1 MFTRFFLLGAIIA
14 ALAFAA
20 CGDDDDDAGASPTTA
35 ATATPTQAEKTS
47 TSPAATA
54 TKPPATATAAKSAT
68 VPADGTID
76 PLGAG
81 QTTPWTVKAAPEGAA
96 GPIILD
102 DIRIGVHPEQG
113 GWERIVFEFKGTNRP
128 AATIEYVNQA
138 VACGS
143 GQTVALQGTAILQ
156 VRFTA
161 AAAHDESGKLTI
173 DSNDI
178 KGPGNT
184 ILQAKGTCDFEGVVT
199 MALGL
204 KAKQNFKVTTL
215 TNPTRIVV
223 DIKQ

>member
-1 MFTRFFLLGAIIA
+1 MFTKIFLLGAIMA

-20 CGDDDDDAGASPTTA
+20 CGDDDDAASTAPTTA
-35 ATATPTQAEKTS
+35 ATATATQSEKS
-47 TSPAATA
+47 PTSPAATA
-54 TKPPATATAAKSAT
+54 TKPPATATAAKSPT

-81 QTTPWTVKAAPEGAA
+81 QTTLWTVKALPENYLE
-96 GPIILD
+96 PVILD
-102 DIRIGVHPEQG
+102 DVRIGIHPEQG

-128 AATIEYVNQA
+128 AATIEYVSQA

-156 VRFTA
+156 VRFFS
-161 AAAHDESGKLTI
+161 AAAHDNSGKVTI
-173 DSNDI
+173 DASDL
-178 KGPGNT
+178 KGTGNT
-184 ILQAKGTCDFEGVVT
+184 ILEVKPTCDFEGVLT
-199 MALGL
+199 AALGL
-204 KAKQNFKVTTL
+204 KARQNFKVTTL